1 MKYFIYSSICGKHLS
16 YISLNAGMLSEIE
29 MVRDFSEI
37 QTCSPTVTC
46 KALDQFI
53 FFIDCDVCISSCG
66 ANLLAV
72 SFHWIFFDNGQFC
85 VFCLEFFPLPQFC
98 KRLKSAF
105 LDSHFA
111 LFGWERQWRLFLR
124 LFLRISDYNYT
135 CVSSGILIWK

>member
-16 YISLNAGMLSEIE
+16 YILLNAGMLSEIE

-111 LFGWERQWRLFLR
+111 LFGWERQWRLFWR